1 MAVIDEIIRL
11 ENDNSLSFGN
21 YSAVEKQKVNNFEAS
36 GDIYKVKTHNQIT
49 RLEKNGKL
57 LVETV
62 PGATIHKLKVSEK
75 SIIFSAEGIDDTQIT
90 LELASDTSYK
100 IYVDDVNIG
109 KMKSNHFG
117 KISFSA
123 ELNEK
128 AKSIHIEKIN

>member
-11 ENDNSLSFGN
+11 EGDNSLSFGN
-21 YSAVEKQKVNNFEAS
+21 YSVTEKQKVNDFDAA

-62 PGATIHKLKVSEK
+62 PGATIHNLKVSEK
-75 SIIFSAEGIDDTQIT
+75 RIVFSAEGIDDTQIT

-100 IYVDDVNIG
+100 IYIDDVNIG
-109 KMKSNHFG
+109 KMKANHFG

-123 ELNEK
+123 ELSSNAK
-128 AKSIHIEKIN
+128 AIHIEKI